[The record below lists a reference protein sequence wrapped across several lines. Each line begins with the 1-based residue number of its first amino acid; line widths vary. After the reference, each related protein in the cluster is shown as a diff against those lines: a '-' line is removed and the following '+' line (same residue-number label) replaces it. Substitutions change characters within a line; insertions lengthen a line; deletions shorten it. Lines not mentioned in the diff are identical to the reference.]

1 MPAIAIA
8 SCQKKP
14 TDACS
19 VSPHQ
24 KTEYLDT
31 RLLKEVWY
39 LTEIRNYFIESMA
52 ILEFLFVIGLGGF
65 VGLLIVNNVNE
76 GKQKRQ
82 LDEAFYQLLENQN
95 SQISLIQLAAS
106 ARVEAQVAQQYL
118 DRQVKIFSAV
128 LEVDDEGDTFYR
140 FPRLR
145 LPPSS
150 GKEW

>member
-1 MPAIAIA
+1 M
-8 SCQKKP
+8 
-14 TDACS
+14 
-19 VSPHQ
+19 
-24 KTEYLDT
+24 
-31 RLLKEVWY
+31 
-39 LTEIRNYFIESMA
+39 NYINNMA
-52 ILEFLFVIGLGGF
+52 ILEFLLVIGLGGF

-82 LDEAFYQLLENQN
+82 LDEAFYQLLANQN

-150 GKEW
+150 SKEW

>member
-1 MPAIAIA
+1 
-8 SCQKKP
+8 
-14 TDACS
+14 
-19 VSPHQ
+19 
-24 KTEYLDT
+24 
-31 RLLKEVWY
+31 
-39 LTEIRNYFIESMA
+39 MA
-52 ILEFLFVIGLGGF
+52 LLEFLLVIGMGGF
-65 VGLLIVNNVNE
+65 VGLLLINNVNE
-76 GKQKRQ
+76 NKQKRR

-118 DRQVKIFSAV
+118 DAQVKIFSAI

-150 GKEW
+150 VQEW

>member
-1 MPAIAIA
+1 
-8 SCQKKP
+8 
-14 TDACS
+14 
-19 VSPHQ
+19 
-24 KTEYLDT
+24 
-31 RLLKEVWY
+31 
-39 LTEIRNYFIESMA
+39 MA
-52 ILEFLFVIGLGGF
+52 LLEFLLVIGMGGF
-65 VGLLIVNNVNE
+65 VGLLLINNLNE
-76 GKQKRQ
+76 NKQKRR

-118 DRQVKIFSAV
+118 DAQVKIFSAI

-150 GKEW
+150 VKEW

>member
-1 MPAIAIA
+1 
-8 SCQKKP
+8 
-14 TDACS
+14 
-19 VSPHQ
+19 
-24 KTEYLDT
+24 
-31 RLLKEVWY
+31 
-39 LTEIRNYFIESMA
+39 MA
-52 ILEFLFVIGLGGF
+52 LLEFLLVIGMGGF
-65 VGLLIVNNVNE
+65 VGLLVINNVNE
-76 GKQKRQ
+76 NKQKKR

-118 DRQVKIFSAV
+118 DAQVKIFSAI

-150 GKEW
+150 SKEW